1 MFMSFPAL
9 NHVEVRLEQIAG
21 GTRVSLRHRGIGFYN
36 PDLKQGL
43 GTGWQHILEHIQK
56 DFA

>member
-21 GTRVSLRHRGIGFYN
+21 GTKVSLRHRGLGFFN
-36 PDLKQGL
+36 KDLKEGI
-43 GTGWQHILEHIQK
+43 GRGWGQILDHIQK
-56 DFA
+56 DFS